1 MTNAQRIV
9 EALLT
14 EVRQLRE
21 GQEERVS
28 KWRNLCYDK
37 AREVERLRQEN
48 EELRQ
53 ELRQEIERLRKWA
66 EDEEGLLH
74 VHPAVVQ

>member
-53 ELRQEIERLRKWA
+53 VVERLRKWA